1 MAETTR
7 QRQVRFSRDID
18 ALIQRRAEALGIGP
32 SEWLRRLAM
41 RELDEEE
48 ARSIKDQLL
57 TIRKEHSEQLEQ
69 TRAELKS
76 FVLEALMAM
85 SERLT
90 ASQDAFLRELISALP
105 QAPGSNSSLAELFPS
120 QHRST

>member
-1 MAETTR
+1 
-7 QRQVRFSRDID
+7 
-18 ALIQRRAEALGIGP
+18 
-32 SEWLRRLAM
+32 M

-69 TRAELKS
+69 TRAEIKS

-105 QAPGSNSSLAELFPS
+105 QAPGSNSSLAELFSSP
-120 QHRST
+120 HRST

>member
-1 MAETTR
+1 M
-7 QRQVRFSRDID
+7 D
-18 ALIQRRAEALGIGP
+18 ALIQERADAMGLTVP
-32 SEWLRRLAM
+32 EWLRRVVVGVV
-41 RELDEEE
+41 ENQQEE
-48 ARSIKDQLL
+48 A
-57 TIRKEHSEQLEQ
+57 IRAELQALRAQQSEQLEQ
-69 TRAELKS
+69 TRSELKG

-105 QAPGSNSSLAELFPS
+105 QASGANASLSELFSS